1 LFYYYNL
8 SQTNTNN
15 TNELSIVAQIY
26 SEMMESLVE
35 KMENRYVVGFNGAIS
50 IILLTVE
57 NLIHKKLE
65 TLEGLKENDYD
76 RNIIENDIQEIKKTL
91 QRTLERLG

>member
-1 LFYYYNL
+1 M
-8 SQTNTNN
+8 SQTNTNNN

-26 SEMMESLVE
+26 SEITEALVE

-50 IILLTVE
+50 IMLLTVE

-76 RNIIENDIQEIKKTL
+76 KNIIENDIQEIKKTL